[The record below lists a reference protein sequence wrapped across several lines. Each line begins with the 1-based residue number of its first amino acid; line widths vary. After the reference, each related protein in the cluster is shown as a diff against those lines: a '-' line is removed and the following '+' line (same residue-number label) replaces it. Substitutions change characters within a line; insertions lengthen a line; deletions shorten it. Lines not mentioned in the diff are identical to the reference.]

1 MIVYA
6 CALGA
11 LILGLAGFL
20 VHAGYGV
27 ASPWA
32 VAVLACAAA
41 VAERGRVRL
50 ERGSATESSISN
62 LPVLFTAVVFGPL
75 PAALVGAGSM
85 LGAARR
91 PYMKLVTY
99 TLTRAIAGAL
109 TGVVVVHAHDLV
121 VNDFGAVAVAIALG
135 GLTLEVVDL

>member
-1 MIVYA
+1 MA
-6 CALGA
+6 WGR
-11 LILGLAGFL
+11 F
-20 VHAGYGV
+20 
-27 ASPWA
+27 WA
-32 VAVLACAAA
+32 VAVLSGAAA

-85 LGAARR
+85 LGAVRR
-91 PYMKLVTY
+91 PYLKLATY
-99 TLTRAIAGAL
+99 TSTRAIAGAL

-121 VNDFGAVAVAIALG
+121 VNDVSELSQSPS
-135 GLTLEVVDL
+135 L